1 MPYFF
6 FSVSVID
13 RYMPR
18 TSQPRASPRRS
29 SASPR
34 RSSASPRRS
43 SASPRRPSASP
54 RPSKYLLV
62 KPPNNNAGKHLL
74 YKREALNFV
83 EHHKH
88 VNRHSKGMETEL
100 KASTDRIRESAKKA
114 RVTREAREA
123 SRASRTSLSLLQS
136 LLRKGSRNRVAPVPM
151 GGNHKKPVRK
161 TLKSKAIIKKSNA
174 KIKMR
179 ARARAK
185 AHVKR

>member
-18 TSQPRASPRRS
+18 TSQPRASPR
-29 SASPR
+29 P
-34 RSSASPRRS
+34 SSASPRRS

-62 KPPNNNAGKHLL
+62 KPPNNAGKHLL
-74 YKREALNFV
+74 YKPEALNFV
-83 EHHKH
+83 EYHKY

-136 LLRKGSRNRVAPVPM
+136 LLRKGSRNRVAPAPTVPMVPM

-161 TLKSKAIIKKSNA
+161 TLKNKAIIKKPNA
-174 KIKMR
+174 MTKTR
-179 ARARAK
+179 AKAK